1 MSKISEA
8 IDMFQAKEGLVKGKE
23 KELYHTAVVSLRY
36 MQREM
41 TDANKSTLRQCSED
55 DLLKRAEDF
64 LGGTWRVAKKRK
76 GQDE

>member
-8 IDMFQAKEGLVKGKE
+8 IDIFKAKEDLAENRE
-23 KELYHTAVVSLRY
+23 KELYHAAVVSLRY

-41 TDANKSTLRQCSED
+41 TDANKSTLRQYSED
-55 DLLKRAEDF
+55 DLLKGAEDF